1 MKDKKSPLVSVIVPS
16 YNHEKYIEETIE
28 SIVNQTY
35 KNIELIVIDDGSK
48 DNSVQILEELSKK
61 YNFNLITQE
70 NKGLSR
76 TLNKGIKL
84 SKGKYICL
92 CASDDILVLNKLEI
106 QVNFM
111 ENNPQYAIVYGKKIN
126 FYQNGLKRHIN
137 NKNFRS
143 GNIFNDLFLQK
154 FSIPAVSIMYKKIIF
169 EEVGGF
175 DTDLA
180 VEDFDM
186 ALRIAKKYEIGYID
200 EYFYYY
206 RVHDSNTINDTDK
219 MKYNVKKTLEKW
231 KDDENYQ
238 NAVIQNSLLYFKYYA
253 SLHKIKSL
261 KELPISFKLLNNRIF
276 YEGMIRLLIPKILY
290 KAIKK

>member
-1 MKDKKSPLVSVIVPS
+1 MIEKNSPLVSVIVPC
-16 YNHEKYIEETIE
+16 YNHEKYVTETIE

-48 DNSVQILEELSKK
+48 DNSPKILAELSKK
-61 YNFNLITQE
+61 YNFNLIVRE
-70 NKGLSR
+70 NKGLSA
-76 TLNKGIKL
+76 TLNEGIKF
-84 SKGKYICL
+84 SKGQYVCL

-111 ENNPQYAIVYGKKIN
+111 EDNPQYAIVYGKKIN
-126 FYQNGLKRHIN
+126 FYQNGLKRKLN

-154 FSIPAVSIMYKKIIF
+154 FSIPAVSIMYKKTIF
-169 EEVGGF
+169 EEIGGF
-175 DTDLA
+175 DTHLA

-186 ALRIAKKYEIGYID
+186 ALKIAKKYQIGYID

-219 MKYNVKKTLEKW
+219 MKYNVEKTLEKW
-231 KDDENYQ
+231 KNDGNYQ
-238 NAVIQNSLLYFKYYA
+238 NAVLQNSLLYFKYYA

-261 KELPISFKLLNNRIF
+261 KELPVSFKLLINRIF
-276 YEGMIRLLIPKILY
+276 YEGVIRLLIPKILY
-290 KAIKK
+290 RAIKK